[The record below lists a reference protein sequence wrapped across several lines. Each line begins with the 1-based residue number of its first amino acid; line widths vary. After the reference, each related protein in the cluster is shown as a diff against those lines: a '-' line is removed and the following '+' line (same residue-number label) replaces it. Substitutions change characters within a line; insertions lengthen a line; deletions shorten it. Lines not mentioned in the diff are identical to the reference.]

1 MRHSLILAKNM
12 RLKGYLLSE
21 ILGCTLRP
29 SSDPLLTIAF
39 DAKRYFNNATGLGF
53 YSRTLLEGLRRFY
66 PDHQYL
72 LYTPYNRGKWATAAD
87 QIRLP
92 DSWLG
97 RMFHPLWRSSGIT
110 AQLQHDGVEVFHG
123 LSHELPTGL
132 RRVGIRSVVTMHDL
146 IFMRYPD
153 LYPSI
158 DRIFY
163 EKKYRRAAEEADCV
177 VAISEQTRADLE
189 HFFNIPAQKVR
200 IIGQSCDATFARLS
214 LRKQPNHM
222 ALPRSL
228 GENIPTSD
236 YLIAVGSLTP
246 RKNWHKLLDAL
257 FLLKNQGLKIPLVAV
272 GTGKSAYAKAL
283 RIQAEQ
289 LDIHTF
295 WLDEF
300 VTTKELAGLY
310 RRAAALVYP
319 SVFEGFGIPI
329 LEALTVGIPVVTTRG
344 GCFEEVGGP
353 AALYASTNDVEDLAH
368 QIARV
373 LEPDVRAELISKM
386 PAQVEKFSPQ
396 RISSA
401 WMEVYGGQMAL
412 RSLKDSAG

>member
-1 MRHSLILAKNM
+1 MV
-12 RLKGYLLSE
+12 YLVPL
-21 ILGCTLRP
+21 LY
-29 SSDPLLTIAF
+29 PLLTIAF

-53 YSRTLLEGLRRFY
+53 YSRTLLEGLRRYY
-66 PDHQYL
+66 PDNQYL
-72 LYTPYNRGKWATAAD
+72 LYTPYNRGKWATAED
-87 QIRLP
+87 EIRLP

-97 RMFHPLWRSSGIT
+97 RMFHPLWRSGGIT
-110 AQLQHDGVEVFHG
+110 AQLQRDGVEVFHG
-123 LSHELPTGL
+123 LSHEFPTGL

-177 VAISEQTRADLE
+177 VAISEQTRSDLE
-189 HFFNIPAQKVR
+189 RFFNIPAQKVR
-200 IIGQSCDATFARLS
+200 IIGQSCDATFDRFS
-214 LRKQPNHM
+214 LRKQPNRL

-228 GENIPTSD
+228 KENIPTSD
-236 YLIAVGSLTP
+236 FLIAVGSLTP
-246 RKNWHKLLDAL
+246 RKNWHILLEAL
-257 FLLKNQGLKIPLVAV
+257 FLLKNQGLNLPLVAV
-272 GTGKSAYAKAL
+272 GAGKSAYAKGL
-283 RIQAEQ
+283 RVQAEQ
-289 LDIHTF
+289 LDIQIF

-300 VTTKELAGLY
+300 VTTEELAQLY

-353 AALYASTNDVEDLAH
+353 AALYADTNDVEDLAQ
-368 QIARV
+368 QIAKV
-373 LEPDVRAELISKM
+373 LEPDVRAGLISKM
-386 PAQVEKFSPQ
+386 PAQVEQFSPET
-396 RISSA
+396 ICSA
-401 WMEVYGGQMAL
+401 WMEVYRGQMAL
-412 RSLKDSAG
+412 RAG